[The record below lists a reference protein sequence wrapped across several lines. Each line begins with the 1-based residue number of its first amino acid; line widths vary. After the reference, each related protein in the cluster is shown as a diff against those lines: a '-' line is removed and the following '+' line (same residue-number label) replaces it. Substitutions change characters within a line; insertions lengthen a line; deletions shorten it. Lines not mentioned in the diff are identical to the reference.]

1 MSPHST
7 VPLHSVDL
15 ESMQQEDEKV
25 RGNRDGRAE
34 RETRG
39 YSRLAAAMGQ
49 QPDLAIFMRFNA
61 LSAEILLHRQAEIVA
76 LRDELW
82 ECQKND
88 NSAAKGTNRSEYAHD
103 SATLQASIKSND
115 PETDDPRQWE
125 IFLELRGKLKE
136 YQEALVAHRQMV
148 EFRQPHRRQVESLVE
163 WMDDQKRG
171 DIFLLG
177 IDSDVWKTTELA
189 DLVNM
194 EPSSPD
200 GFTNR
205 WSLGFLYYYDK
216 VIGHRIHATDEAEHS
231 RNAIVY
237 QNQRIMA
244 FARTFKTIV
253 ACMFPIVAI
262 ITLYF
267 IKTLPVR
274 LGVIGG
280 FTLFFALVLD
290 KATSASV
297 KDIFSAT
304 AASGGVRWNNK
315 LKGPAGKNCNAR

>member
-1 MSPHST
+1 
-7 VPLHSVDL
+7 
-15 ESMQQEDEKV
+15 
-25 RGNRDGRAE
+25 
-34 RETRG
+34 
-39 YSRLAAAMGQ
+39 MGQ

-61 LSAEILLHRQAEIVA
+61 LSAELLLHRQAEIVA
-76 LRDELW
+76 LRDGLW

-88 NSAAKGTNRSEYAHD
+88 NSAAKGTNRSERP
-103 SATLQASIKSND
+103 SA
-115 PETDDPRQWE
+115 
-125 IFLELRGKLKE
+125 
-136 YQEALVAHRQMV
+136 V
-148 EFRQPHRRQVESLVE
+148 
-163 WMDDQKRG
+163 G
-171 DIFLLG
+171 DIPGTKRQIKG
-177 IDSDVWKTTELA
+177 I
-189 DLVNM
+189 
-194 EPSSPD
+194 SSPD

-244 FARTFKTIV
+244 VARTFKTIV

-304 AASGGVRWNNK
+304 AAFSAVLVVFVGTTS
-315 LKGPAGKNCNAR
+315 

>member
-1 MSPHST
+1 
-7 VPLHSVDL
+7 
-15 ESMQQEDEKV
+15 
-25 RGNRDGRAE
+25 
-34 RETRG
+34 
-39 YSRLAAAMGQ
+39 
-49 QPDLAIFMRFNA
+49 MRFNA

-88 NSAAKGTNRSEYAHD
+88 NSAAKGTNRSERP
-103 SATLQASIKSND
+103 SA
-115 PETDDPRQWE
+115 
-125 IFLELRGKLKE
+125 
-136 YQEALVAHRQMV
+136 V
-148 EFRQPHRRQVESLVE
+148 
-163 WMDDQKRG
+163 G
-171 DIFLLG
+171 DIPGTKRQIKGISRGLG
-177 IDSDVWKTTELA
+177 RTQTDELA

-253 ACMFPIVAI
+253 ACIYLQRHGRI
-262 ITLYF
+262 LC
-267 IKTLPVR
+267 
-274 LGVIGG
+274 
-280 FTLFFALVLD
+280 
-290 KATSASV
+290 S
-297 KDIFSAT
+297 
-304 AASGGVRWNNK
+304 SGGVRWNNK
-315 LKGPAGKNCNAR
+315 LKGPAGSRSASGVAFAKEAFLLHFRDLANISILWYILAQIL